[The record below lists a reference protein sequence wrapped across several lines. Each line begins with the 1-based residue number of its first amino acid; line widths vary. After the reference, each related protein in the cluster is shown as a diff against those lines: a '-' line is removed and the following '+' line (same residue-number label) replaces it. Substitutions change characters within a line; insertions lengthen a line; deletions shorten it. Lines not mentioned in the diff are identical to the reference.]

1 MTLAD
6 PIIHHPLSYT
16 FGRFAF
22 TGFGVAVLMAFV
34 VAQLIGQRELA
45 RRGHDP
51 EPVSDM
57 IFAAVIGGL
66 LGAKLY
72 YVIVLGNWEALFTR
86 AGFVFWGGLIGGTL
100 AVMLVIWKKKIPMLR
115 IFDVG
120 APAVA
125 AAYAVGRTG
134 CWAVGDDYG
143 KPWPGGFLSVQFPE
157 GAPPSTVGI
166 MSRDFGVQFPPGTS
180 PTTVVGVYPTQ
191 LIEVALGLI
200 MFGIL
205 WRLRTG
211 APWRD
216 LPKRYGP
223 WQTCYDRFVHWR
235 RDGTWEHIH
244 TVLRRRLRVQLGR
257 DPEPSAGSIDSQSV
271 KTTGVG
277 GARGYDGAKKLV
289 GRKRHV
295 LVGCAG
301 SKSATFVA
309 LMLRSSMNSSR

>member
-16 FGRFAF
+16 IGPLTF

-72 YVIVLGNWEALFTR
+72 YVVILGNWDALFTR
-86 AGFVFWGGLIGGTL
+86 GGFVFWGGLIGGML

-143 KPWPGGFLSVQFPE
+143 KPWPGGFMAVEFPN
-157 GAPPSTVGI
+157 GAPPSTVGY
-166 MSRDFGVQFPPGTS
+166 MHHDFGVQFPPGMD
-180 PTTVVGVYPTQ
+180 PNTVVGVYPTQ
-191 LIEVALGLI
+191 LIEVALGLL
-200 MFGIL
+200 MFWIL
-205 WRLRTG
+205 WRLRDHKHAEG
-211 APWRD
+211 WLFGLYCVLAGIERFLVEFLRAKD
-216 LPKRYGP
+216 
-223 WQTCYDRFVHWR
+223 DRFLFAGGLSTAQLIAVAFTLGGFAWMRWR
-235 RDGTWEHIH
+235 RDVTATKPGIYAI
-244 TVLRRRLRVQLGR
+244 QA
-257 DPEPSAGSIDSQSV
+257 S
-271 KTTGVG
+271 
-277 GARGYDGAKKLV
+277 GA
-289 GRKRHV
+289 
-295 LVGCAG
+295 
-301 SKSATFVA
+301 
-309 LMLRSSMNSSR
+309 

>member
-6 PIIHHPLSYT
+6 PIVHHPLSYT
-16 FGRFAF
+16 IGPLTF

-72 YVIVLGNWEALFTR
+72 YVVILGNWDALFTR
-86 AGFVFWGGLIGGTL
+86 GGFVFWGGLIGGML

-143 KPWPGGFLSVQFPE
+143 KPWPGGFLAVEFPN
-157 GAPPSTVGI
+157 GAPPSTVGY
-166 MSRDFGVQFPPGTS
+166 MHHDFGVQFPPGMD
-180 PTTVVGVYPTQ
+180 PNTVVGVYPTQ
-191 LIEVALGLI
+191 LIEVALGLL
-200 MFGIL
+200 MFWIL
-205 WRLRTG
+205 WRLRDHKHAEG
-211 APWRD
+211 WLFGLYCVLAGIERFLVEFLRAKD
-216 LPKRYGP
+216 
-223 WQTCYDRFVHWR
+223 DRFLFAGGLSTAQLIAVAFTLGGFAWMRWR
-235 RDGTWEHIH
+235 RDVTATKPGIYAI
-244 TVLRRRLRVQLGR
+244 QA
-257 DPEPSAGSIDSQSV
+257 S
-271 KTTGVG
+271 
-277 GARGYDGAKKLV
+277 GA
-289 GRKRHV
+289 
-295 LVGCAG
+295 
-301 SKSATFVA
+301 
-309 LMLRSSMNSSR
+309 

>member
-16 FGRFAF
+16 IGPLTF

-72 YVIVLGNWEALFTR
+72 YVVILGNWDALFTR
-86 AGFVFWGGLIGGTL
+86 GGFVFWGGLIGGML
-100 AVMLVIWKKKIPMLR
+100 AVMIVIWKKKIPMLR

-120 APAVA
+120 APAIA

-143 KPWPGGFLSVQFPE
+143 KPWPGGFLSVEFPN
-157 GAPPSTVGI
+157 GAPPSTVGF
-166 MSRDFGVQFPPGTS
+166 MNRDFGVQFPPGMS
-180 PTTVVGVYPTQ
+180 PNTVVAVYPTQ
-191 LIEVALGLI
+191 LIEVALGLL
-200 MFGIL
+200 MFWIL
-205 WRLRTG
+205 WRMRDHKHAEGWLFGMYCVLAGIERFLVEFLRAKDDRVLYAGGLSMAQLIAILFTLGGFVWMWWRNDVTATKPGIYATG
-211 APWRD
+211 AARPT
-216 LPKRYGP
+216 PM
-223 WQTCYDRFVHWR
+223 
-235 RDGTWEHIH
+235 
-244 TVLRRRLRVQLGR
+244 
-257 DPEPSAGSIDSQSV
+257 SS
-271 KTTGVG
+271 
-277 GARGYDGAKKLV
+277 GA
-289 GRKRHV
+289 
-295 LVGCAG
+295 
-301 SKSATFVA
+301 
-309 LMLRSSMNSSR
+309 

>member
-16 FGRFAF
+16 IGPLTF

-72 YVIVLGNWEALFTR
+72 YVVILGNWDALFTR
-86 AGFVFWGGLIGGTL
+86 GGFVFWGGLIGGML
-100 AVMLVIWKKKIPMLR
+100 AVMLVIWRKKIPMLR

-120 APAVA
+120 APAIA

-157 GAPPSTVGI
+157 GAPPSTVGF
-166 MSRDFGVQFPPGTS
+166 MSHDFGVQFPPGMS
-180 PTTVVGVYPTQ
+180 PNTVVAVYPTQ

-205 WRLRTG
+205 WRLRDHKHAEG
-211 APWRD
+211 WLFGVYCVLAGFERFLVEFLRAKD
-216 LPKRYGP
+216 
-223 WQTCYDRFVHWR
+223 DRFLVGGVFSTAQLIAVVFMLGGFAWIWWR
-235 RDGTWEHIH
+235 RDVTATKPGIYA
-244 TVLRRRLRVQLGR
+244 
-257 DPEPSAGSIDSQSV
+257 P
-271 KTTGVG
+271 GVT
-277 GARGYDGAKKLV
+277 RT
-289 GRKRHV
+289 
-295 LVGCAG
+295 
-301 SKSATFVA
+301 AT
-309 LMLRSSMNSSR
+309 LSP

>member
-6 PIIHHPLSYT
+6 PIVHHPLSYT
-16 FGRFAF
+16 VGPLTF

-34 VAQLIGQRELA
+34 VAQIIGQRELT
-45 RRGHDP
+45 RRGYDP

-72 YVIVLGNWEALFTR
+72 YVIVLGNWDALFTR
-86 AGFVFWGGLIGGTL
+86 GGFVFWGGLLGGMV

-143 KPWPGGFLSVQFPE
+143 KPWPGGFLSVEFPN
-157 GAPPSTVGI
+157 GAPPSTVGF
-166 MSRDFGVQFPPGTS
+166 MSHEFGVQFPPGMN
-180 PTTVVGVYPTQ
+180 PNTVVAVYPTQ

-205 WRLRTG
+205 WRMRDHKHAEGWLFGVYCVLAGFERFLVEFLR
-211 APWRD
+211 AKD
-216 LPKRYGP
+216 
-223 WQTCYDRFVHWR
+223 DRFLYFGGLSTAQLIAIAFMLGGALWIWWR
-235 RDGTWEHIH
+235 RDVTADKPGIYA
-244 TVLRRRLRVQLGR
+244 L
-257 DPEPSAGSIDSQSV
+257 SAE
-271 KTTGVG
+271 
-277 GARGYDGAKKLV
+277 R
-289 GRKRHV
+289 
-295 LVGCAG
+295 
-301 SKSATFVA
+301 SAP
-309 LMLRSSMNSSR
+309 LSS

>member
-6 PIIHHPLSYT
+6 PIVHHPLSYT
-16 FGRFAF
+16 IGPLTF

-34 VAQLIGQRELA
+34 VAQLIGQRELT
-45 RRGHDP
+45 RRGFDP

-72 YVIVLGNWEALFTR
+72 YVVVLGNWDALFTR
-86 AGFVFWGGLIGGTL
+86 GGFVFWGGLIGGML
-100 AVMLVIWKKKIPMLR
+100 AVMLVIWRKKIPMLR

-166 MSRDFGVQFPPGTS
+166 MSRDFGVQFPPGMS

-191 LIEVALGLI
+191 LIEVALGLM

-205 WRLRTG
+205 WRLRDHKHAEG
-211 APWRD
+211 WLFGVYCVLAGFERFLIEFLRAKD
-216 LPKRYGP
+216 
-223 WQTCYDRFVHWR
+223 DRFLVGGLSTAQLIAIVFMVAGFAWIWWR
-235 RDGTWEHIH
+235 RDVTATKPGIYASGT
-244 TVLRRRLRVQLGR
+244 
-257 DPEPSAGSIDSQSV
+257 
-271 KTTGVG
+271 
-277 GARGYDGAKKLV
+277 ARPAPL
-289 GRKRHV
+289 
-295 LVGCAG
+295 
-301 SKSATFVA
+301 
-309 LMLRSSMNSSR
+309 SS